1 MISVGKSLLNNAEP
15 LKKVT
20 IDYLYHSLRNP
31 KPEVESRIRQLRI
44 VRDIDSKQYALLK
57 RQLPYFVCGMFNPP
71 FRKNENFAYTEY
83 FIVDIDHLSDKEMDI
98 DQLSAKLAQ
107 DPRILLLFRSPG
119 EDGLKILFKLQERC
133 YDATIYSLF
142 YKVFIKQFSAQ
153 YQLEQVV
160 DARTSDVSRACFISM
175 DAHAHYRPDAEN
187 VNLNDYINKE
197 DTSGMLKLK
206 KEIEKEE
213 RSQETGVKVQSEEAK
228 EADPDEQT
236 MNHIRSLLNP
246 KAAKKTQEAPCV
258 PSELEEIINDLKQYI
273 EQTGIEVQD
282 IHNIQYAKKIK
293 CRLGLKQAEINLF
306 YGKRGFTVVQSP
318 RCGTSAELNQLV
330 SEVINSYLQTI

>member
-71 FRKNENFAYTEY
+71 YRKNENFAFTEY
-83 FIVDIDHLSDKEMDI
+83 FIVDIDHLSDKEIDI
-98 DQLSAKLAQ
+98 NQLFVKLAQ
-107 DPRILLLFRSPG
+107 DPRIMLLFRSPG
-119 EDGLKILFKLQERC
+119 EDGLKLLFKLQERC
-133 YDATIYSLF
+133 YDATIYTLF
-142 YKVFIKQFSAQ
+142 YKVFIKQLSAQ

-160 DARTSDVSRACFISM
+160 DSRTSDVSRACFISM
-175 DAHAHYRPDAEN
+175 DAHAHYRPDAEC
-187 VNLNDYINKE
+187 VSFNDYIDKE
-197 DTSGMLKLK
+197 DTSGLLRLK

-213 RSQETGVKVQSEEAK
+213 RSQETAVEVPPEANK
-228 EADPDEQT
+228 DIDPDEQT
-236 MNHIRSLLNP
+236 MQHIRSLLNP
-246 KAAKKTQEAPCV
+246 KAAKRVQEAPFV
-258 PSELEEIINDLKQYI
+258 PSELDEIISDLKQYI
-273 EQTGIEVQD
+273 LQTGIEVID

-293 CRLGLKQAEINLF
+293 CRLGLKQAEVNLF
-306 YGKRGFTVVQSP
+306 YGKRGFTIVQSP

-330 SEVINSYLQTI
+330 YEVINSYLQTI

>member
-1 MISVGKSLLNNAEP
+1 MISVGKSLLNSAEP

-44 VRDIDSKQYALLK
+44 IRDIDSKQYALLK

-71 FRKNENFAYTEY
+71 YRKNENFAYTEY
-83 FIVDIDHLSDKEMDI
+83 FIVDIDHLSDKEIDI
-98 DQLSAKLAQ
+98 NQLSAKLAQ
-107 DPRILLLFRSPG
+107 DLRILLLFRSPG
-119 EDGLKILFKLQERC
+119 EDGLKLLFKLQEKC
-133 YDATIYSLF
+133 YDSAIYTLF
-142 YKVFIKQFSAQ
+142 YKVFIKRFSAQ

-160 DARTSDVSRACFISM
+160 DSHTSDVSRACFISM
-175 DAHAHYRPDAEN
+175 DAYAHYRPDAEG
-187 VNLNDYINKE
+187 VNLSDYLDAK
-197 DTSGMLKLK
+197 DTSGMLRLK

-213 RSQETGVKVQSEEAK
+213 RNQDSFYPKHIDEAK
-228 EADPDEQT
+228 GKDPDEQT

-246 KAAKKTQEAPCV
+246 KVAKKAQEAPFV
-258 PSELEEIINDLKQYI
+258 PSELEAIISDLKHYI

-282 IHNIQYAKKIK
+282 ILNIQYAKKIK

-306 YGKRGFTVVQSP
+306 YGKRGFTIVQSP
-318 RCGTSAELNQLV
+318 RYGTSTELNLLV
-330 SEVINSYLQTI
+330 SEVIDSFLQTI

>member
-1 MISVGKSLLNNAEP
+1 MISVCKSLLNNAEP

-71 FRKNENFAYTEY
+71 YRKNENFAYTEY
-83 FIVDIDHLSDKEMDI
+83 FIVDIDHLSDKEIDI
-98 DQLSAKLAQ
+98 DQLSARLAQ
-107 DPRILLLFRSPG
+107 DARIMLLFRSPG
-119 EDGLKILFKLQERC
+119 EDGLKLLFKLQERC
-133 YDATIYSLF
+133 YDPAIYTLF
-142 YKVFIKQFSAQ
+142 YKLFIRQFSAQ
-153 YQLEQVV
+153 YHLEQVV
-160 DARTSDVSRACFISM
+160 DSRTSDVSRACFISM
-175 DAHAHYRPDAEN
+175 DAHAHYRPDAQG
-187 VNLNDYINKE
+187 VNLSDYIDKE
-197 DTSGMLKLK
+197 DTSGMLRLK

-213 RSQETGVKVQSEEAK
+213 RSQEPDVQEHTEDVKEI
-228 EADPDEQT
+228 DPDEQT

-246 KAAKKTQEAPCV
+246 KATKKVQEAPFV
-258 PSELEEIINDLKQYI
+258 PSELEEIMSDLKQYI
-273 EQTGIEVQD
+273 EQTGIEVKD

-306 YGKRGFTVVQSP
+306 YGKRGFTIVQSP

-330 SEVINSYLQTI
+330 SEVIDSFLQTI